1 MVNFIRK
8 AFTRT
13 VSVRVGRGKIQQIDL
28 PPNDKVV
35 YGVYFAV
42 IALICLTALE
52 ATYIHV
58 LRTFSNEIFAV
69 ISLVI
74 GTILGAFFGQKG

>member
-1 MVNFIRK
+1 MVDSIRK
-8 AFTRT
+8 ALTRT
-13 VSVRVGRGKIQQIDL
+13 VSVRVGRGKTRQIDV
-28 PPNDKVV
+28 PPNDRVV
-35 YGVYFAV
+35 YGVYFAI

-58 LRTFSNEIFAV
+58 LGSFSNEIFAV

>member
-1 MVNFIRK
+1 MVNSIRK
-8 AFTRT
+8 ALTKT
-13 VSVRVGRGKIQQIDL
+13 VSVQVGRGKVQQVDVL
-28 PPNDKVV
+28 PNDKVV
-35 YGVYFAV
+35 YGVYFSI